1 MRRTDDWLTRSRLSP
16 RQLALL
22 VQLDEKRSVL
32 HAADAAGLTQPAAS
46 KSLGQLED
54 ALGVPLFSRHARGV
68 TPTPY
73 GEILV
78 RHARSVLA
86 ELKQTHDELE
96 AARSGLSGEVRV
108 GTAITSATTL
118 VPQAVIALNRKS
130 PSVHVR
136 IELGFSETLVRR
148 LVARH
153 LDIVI
158 ARLHT
163 SQASADVSFETI
175 AEDAHV
181 VAVRAGHPLAG
192 RPEVTLA
199 QTLEYTW
206 VLPPAGNVMRDRLS
220 TEFLK
225 AGLDP
230 PGKVIETPSLPIIM
244 SLLENSDMIAPL
256 ATDVIRS
263 YCEAGTLAILPLPLD
278 LRLGVGGIITVRGQ
292 RLTPAAEAMRAALR
306 NVAGLSSTVSPPAES
321 LS

>member
-1 MRRTDDWLTRSRLSP
+1 MRRTDDWLIRSRLSP
-16 RQLALL
+16 KQLALL
-22 VQLDEKRSVL
+22 VQLDEKRSIL
-32 HAADAAGLTQPAAS
+32 HAAEAANLTQPAAS
-46 KSLGQLED
+46 KALGHLED
-54 ALGVPLFSRHARGV
+54 ALGVQLFSRHARGV
-68 TPTPY
+68 VPTAY

-96 AARSGLSGEVRV
+96 AARTGLSGEVRI
-108 GTAITSATTL
+108 GTAITSAITL

-130 PSVHVR
+130 PRVHVR

-148 LVARH
+148 LIARH

-163 SQASADVSFETI
+163 TQASAEVAFEAI
-175 AEDAHV
+175 AEDAHG

-192 RPEVTLA
+192 RTDCTLA
-199 QTLEYTW
+199 QTLDYTW
-206 VLPPAGNVMRDRLS
+206 VLPPAGNIMRDRLN

-230 PGKVIETPSLPIIM
+230 PAKVIETPSLPIILG
-244 SLLENSDMIAPL
+244 LLENSDMIAPL
-256 ATDVIRS
+256 ATEVIHS
-263 YCEAGTLAILPLPLD
+263 YCAAGTLAILPLPLD

-292 RLTPAAEAMRAALR
+292 RL
-306 NVAGLSSTVSPPAES
+306 SPPAEAMHAALRDAAGLS
-321 LS
+321 LALAGQKIS